1 MELKYK
7 YFKIENTEQFT
18 KILLLLNM
26 FSNLSKNNI
35 ETYLK
40 LVEKD
45 KVTETSLLYFFETN
59 IYFAYD
65 YFPEDSF
72 LDSNLL
78 TECTLE
84 ELLTYEQ

>member
-26 FSNLSKNNI
+26 FSNLSKRDI
-35 ETYLK
+35 TTYLT
-40 LVEKD
+40 VN
-45 KVTETSLLYFFETN
+45 KVTAISILYFFETN
-59 IYFAYD
+59 IHFAHN
-65 YFPEDSF
+65 YFPADDF
-72 LDSNLL
+72 LDSTLL

>member
-1 MELKYK
+1 MELKNK
-7 YFKIENTEQFT
+7 YFKIENTEHFT
-18 KILLLLNM
+18 KILLLLNL

-35 ETYLK
+35 TTYLT
-40 LVEKD
+40 VN
-45 KVTETSLLYFFETN
+45 KVTSISFLYFFETN
-59 IYFAYD
+59 LHFVYD

-72 LDSNLL
+72 LDSTLL